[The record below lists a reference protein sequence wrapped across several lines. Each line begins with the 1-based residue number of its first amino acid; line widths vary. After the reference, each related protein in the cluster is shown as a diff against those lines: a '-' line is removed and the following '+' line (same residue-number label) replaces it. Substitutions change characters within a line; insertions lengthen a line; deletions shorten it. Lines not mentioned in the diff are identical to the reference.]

1 MNIISNL
8 SVSNNIDYN
17 IDCSIIP
24 VLITNLQDET
34 LFKYLSRYL
43 DIPDTYI
50 ELLNNIEENMKNNN
64 LGMASL
70 TIEYHPKPHTKT
82 HAKTH
87 PKTHP
92 KTHAKTHP
100 KTHPKPHT
108 KTHQNKNTVKN
119 SKKSNIS
126 NISNVHNIHRIF
138 IIPINNKSYNKSNND
153 ELLELSRVSG
163 NAIFNRL
170 KNNQIYK
177 VNIIDTLDTLVDQTI
192 FIEAIMEGLLLSS
205 YKFLKYKTEDAL
217 SRNHD
222 KFKINKIHLV
232 LPLYKNKHKHKHKH
246 KHNEKT
252 KNGEKNIVIHKIK
265 LLLNQI
271 KSVFLT
277 RDLINEP
284 ANDGKAALFIDIVKK
299 YIKDNKI
306 PVTLKIFN
314 KNELEKM
321 GMGLILGV
329 GKASTQINE
338 PRLLLLKYEGSIN
351 KKSDNPEHFLLGKGI
366 TFDTGGTNLKRGNSM
381 YEMKTDMSGA
391 AIVISF
397 LLGYAMN
404 KGSKSIYSMCPL
416 VENSIGSGGI
426 KPSDVLTAYGGKT
439 VEITDTDAEGR
450 LVLADCLAYVV
461 EKYPNASIIDFATL
475 TGQQER
481 LSCKMFSNILSSNSE
496 IDVNKLI
503 EKGKTINEPLVEL
516 PIIDKHLNK
525 LESYVA
531 DIRNV
536 SFSCSAD
543 IIMSSLF
550 MKQFINKTTKWIHID
565 IAGTSYKVDEIIK
578 YASPEASGVGVRLL
592 FAFFD

>member
-1 MNIISNL
+1 MSILSNL
-8 SVSNNIDYN
+8 SISNKINYN

-24 VLITNLQDET
+24 ILLSSLTNET
-34 LFKYLSRYL
+34 LFNNLSKYIH
-43 DIPDTYI
+43 IPDTYL
-50 ELLNNIEENMKNNN
+50 EFLNNVENNMKTNN
-64 LGMASL
+64 LGMVSL
-70 TIEYHPKPHTKT
+70 TIEYSNGNSNSNSNSKSKNKSNTINVSKKISKKISKKTSKKTSTKT
-82 HAKTH
+82 SHHTLKT
-87 PKTHP
+87 KG
-92 KTHAKTHP
+92 
-100 KTHPKPHT
+100 
-108 KTHQNKNTVKN
+108 
-119 SKKSNIS
+119 SID
-126 NISNVHNIHRIF
+126 IHRLF
-138 IIPINNKSYNKSNND
+138 IIPINDKNYNKSNND

-163 NAIFNRL
+163 NAIFNIL
-170 KNNQIYK
+170 KNNKISN
-177 VNIIDTLDTLVDQTI
+177 VNIIDTLDTISGDSL

-205 YKFLKYKTEDAL
+205 YRFLKYKTEGSL
-217 SRNHD
+217 TKKKD
-222 KFKINKIHLV
+222 KFNIHKINLV
-232 LPLYKNKHKHKHKH
+232 LPLYKKDSN
-246 KHNEKT
+246 
-252 KNGEKNIVIHKIK
+252 KNINNNTIIIKIK
-265 LLLNQI
+265 NLLNQI

-284 ANDGKAALFIDIVKK
+284 ANDGKAQLFIDIVKK

-306 PVTLKIFN
+306 PVSLKVIERD
-314 KNELEKM
+314 ELDKM

-329 GKASTQINE
+329 GKASTKINA
-338 PRLLLLKYEGSIN
+338 PRLLFLKYEGN
-351 KKSDNPEHFLLGKGI
+351 GKKKYNYNDKSKSSSTPDYVLLGKGI
-366 TFDTGGTNLKRGNSM
+366 TFDTGGTNLKRGNSI

-397 LLGYAMN
+397 LLGYAMRSTMN
-404 KGSKSIYSMCPL
+404 NTKCIYAMCPL

-450 LVLADCLAYVV
+450 LILADCLAYVSD
-461 EKYPNASIIDFATL
+461 KYPKASIIDFATL

-481 LSCKMFSNILSSNSE
+481 LSCKMFSNILSANSSLE
-496 IDVNKLI
+496 VSKLI

-516 PIIDKHLNK
+516 PIIDAHLNK

-543 IIMSSLF
+543 IIMSALF
-550 MKQFINKTTKWIHID
+550 MKQFINKNTKWMHID

-592 FAFFD
+592 FAYFA